1 MFEEIFD
8 LSQAK
13 TPTELIIRAWKPV
26 IEIGILWFVIYKFLE
41 FIKGTRAVQVLRGI
55 IIIAVIF
62 FLTQQLRFDV
72 INWIFTKLFGLSV
85 IAFLIVFQP
94 EMRSGLAR
102 IGREKVFG
110 NIITEE
116 RTIEEIAKSV
126 SILARKKIGA
136 IIAIQR
142 EVNLEPYTE
151 SGVLLDSSITSEL
164 LNTIFMPNTPLHD
177 GGVIVHGDRV
187 TAAGC
192 LFPLSQ
198 NPDISKL
205 LGTRHRAAIGLT
217 EETDS
222 VCVIVSEE
230 TGIISIANAGKLT
243 RDMDRDRL
251 INHLRSLLYRPKK
264 ERRSHVKLSLNNF
277 FRKKT

>member
-8 LSQAK
+8 LSQAE
-13 TPTELIIRAWKPV
+13 TPAQLVIKAWKPV
-26 IEIGILWFVIYKFLE
+26 IEIGLLWFIIYKLLE
-41 FIKGTRAVQVLRGI
+41 FIKGTRAVQVLRGVV
-55 IIIAVIF
+55 IIAVIF

-72 INWIFTKLFGLSV
+72 INWIFTKLFALSV

-110 NIITEE
+110 NIMTEE

-151 SGVLLDSSITSEL
+151 SGVVLDSSITSEL

-222 VCVIVSEE
+222 VCVVVSEE
-230 TGIISIANAGKLT
+230 TGIISIANAGRLT
-243 RDMDRDRL
+243 RDLDRDRL
-251 INHLRSLLYRPKK
+251 INHLRSLLYRPKREK
-264 ERRSHVKLSLNNF
+264 KSHVKLSFNHF

>member
-1 MFEEIFD
+1 MFDISRIETMNEIIN
-8 LSQAK
+8 
-13 TPTELIIRAWKPV
+13 LIWKPI
-26 IEIGILWFVIYKFLE
+26 IEVAVLWFIIYRLFV
-41 FIKGTRAVQVLRGI
+41 FIKGTRAVQVLRSI
-55 IIIAVIF
+55 IIIAIIF

-72 INWIFTKLFGLSV
+72 INWIFMKVFALSV

-110 NIITEE
+110 SIITEE
-116 RTIEEIAKSV
+116 RVIEEIAKSV

-187 TAAGC
+187 TA
-192 LFPLSQ
+192 
-198 NPDISKL
+198 
-205 LGTRHRAAIGLT
+205 
-217 EETDS
+217 
-222 VCVIVSEE
+222 
-230 TGIISIANAGKLT
+230 
-243 RDMDRDRL
+243 
-251 INHLRSLLYRPKK
+251 Y
-264 ERRSHVKLSLNNF
+264 
-277 FRKKT
+277 

>member
-1 MFEEIFD
+1 MFD
-8 LSQAK
+8 LSQVHN
-13 TPTELIIRAWKPV
+13 PVQLIIVVWKPI
-26 IEIGILWFVIYKFLE
+26 IEIAIVWFMIYKLLA

-55 IIIAVIF
+55 VIIAIIF
-62 FLTQQLRFDV
+62 ILTQRLGFDV
-72 INWIFTKLFGLSV
+72 INWIFTKVFALSV

-94 EMRSGLAR
+94 EMRSGLSR

-116 RTIEEIAKSV
+116 RTIEEISKSL

-151 SGVLLDSSITSEL
+151 SGVTIDSGITSEL

-177 GGVIVHGDRV
+177 GGVIVHGDRII
-187 TAAGC
+187 AAGC
-192 LFPLSQ
+192 LFPLSR

-217 EETDS
+217 EETDA
-222 VCVIVSEE
+222 VCVVVSEE
-230 TGIISIANAGKLT
+230 TGVISVANAGKLT
-243 RDMDRDRL
+243 RDLDRERL

-264 ERRSHVKLSLNNF
+264 EKKPRIKLSFNHI
-277 FRKKT
+277 FRKRHE

>member
-1 MFEEIFD
+1 MFD
-8 LSQAK
+8 LNQIHN
-13 TPTELIIRAWKPV
+13 PTELIIIIWKPI
-26 IEIGILWFVIYKFLE
+26 IEIAILWFMIYKLLA

-55 IIIAVIF
+55 VIITVIF
-62 FLTQQLRFDV
+62 FLTQYLRFDV
-72 INWIFTKLFGLSV
+72 INWIFTRLFALSV

-151 SGVLLDSSITSEL
+151 SGVTLDSGITSEL

-177 GGVIVHGDRV
+177 GGIVVHGDRIV
-187 TAAGC
+187 AAGC

-217 EETDS
+217 EETDA
-222 VCVIVSEE
+222 VCVVVSEE
-230 TGIISIANAGKLT
+230 TGIISVANAGKLT
-243 RDMDRDRL
+243 RELDRERL
-251 INHLRSLLYRPKK
+251 INHLRALLYRPKK
-264 ERRSHVKLSLNNF
+264 EKKSHVKLSFNHF
-277 FRKKT
+277 FRKRHD

>member
-1 MFEEIFD
+1 M
-8 LSQAK
+8 
-13 TPTELIIRAWKPV
+13 ELVIIVWKPV
-26 IEIGILWFVIYKFLE
+26 IEIGILWFMIYKLLV

-62 FLTQQLRFDV
+62 LLTQQLRFDV
-72 INWIFTKLFGLSV
+72 INLIFTKLFALSV

-110 NIITEE
+110 NILTEE

-126 SILARKKIGA
+126 SVLARKKIGA

-151 SGVLLDSSITSEL
+151 SGVLLDSAITSEL

-192 LFPLSQ
+192 LFPLSP

-217 EETDS
+217 EETDA
-222 VCVIVSEE
+222 VCVVVSEE
-230 TGIISIANAGKLT
+230 TGIISVANGGKLT
-243 RDMDRDRL
+243 RDLDRERL
-251 INHLRSLLYRPKK
+251 VNHLRSLLYRPKK
-264 ERRSHVKLSLNNF
+264 EKRSHVKLSLDNF
-277 FRKKT
+277 FRKRYE